1 MAAASGSR
9 THSECNPNCEW
20 TEVGE
25 LDALKT
31 ENTLH
36 ASCDDMI
43 NELQTSFLLHLLFD
57 TGLGFKKEELKVLVD
72 TSRKLTI
79 SGERALRDGQWRR
92 FLRSFQLPKHCNIGE
107 LGAKFDQEILYV
119 ILPKPTNEMKQ
130 SGGVLK
136 ALSNR
141 RLILTGVAAIVLVAG
156 LGAFAAYKLTRS

>member
-1 MAAASGSR
+1 MEAASGSR
-9 THSECNPNCEW
+9 THSECNPKCDW

-25 LDALKT
+25 FDALT
-31 ENTLH
+31 VDL
-36 ASCDDMI
+36 S
-43 NELQTSFLLHLLFD
+43 
-57 TGLGFKKEELKVLVD
+57 GLGFKKEELKVLVD

-92 FLRSFQLPKHCNIGE
+92 FLRSFQLPKHCNIRE

-136 ALSNR
+136 ALSKR

>member
-1 MAAASGSR
+1 MEAASGSR
-9 THSECNPNCEW
+9 THSECNPKCDW

-25 LDALKT
+25 FDALKVD
-31 ENTLH
+31 L
-36 ASCDDMI
+36 SGR
-43 NELQTSFLLHLLFD
+43 LSPFR
-57 TGLGFKKEELKVLVD
+57 LGFKKEELKVLVD
-72 TSRKLTI
+72 TTRKLTI

-119 ILPKPTNEMKQ
+119 ILPKPTNEVKQ

-136 ALSNR
+136 ALSKR

>member
-1 MAAASGSR
+1 
-9 THSECNPNCEW
+9 
-20 TEVGE
+20 
-25 LDALKT
+25 
-31 ENTLH
+31 
-36 ASCDDMI
+36 MI
-43 NELQTSFLLHLLFD
+43 NELQTSFLLHLLYD

-92 FLRSFQLPKHCNIGE
+92 FLMSVQLPKHCNIKE

-119 ILPKPTNEMKQ
+119 TLPKPVGARDGQPTNEMKQ

-136 ALSNR
+136 ALSKR
-141 RLILTGVAAIVLVAG
+141 RLILTGVAAVVLVAG